1 MPAPR
6 ARPWKSISEKHAAR
20 CVCVWMCGFKEYHQT
35 LSRGETL
42 TLTALIRELDA
53 GDASPQIRAGAR
65 GDLVAFR
72 VAALPSSLVQ
82 RFAIG
87 CSLVVV

>member
-20 CVCVWMCGFKEYHQT
+20 CVCVWMCVFKEYHQT
-35 LSRGETL
+35 QSRGETL

-65 GDLVAFR
+65 GIWWRFVSRHCLVLWFN
-72 VAALPSSLVQ
+72 VSP
-82 RFAIG
+82 
-87 CSLVVV
+87 